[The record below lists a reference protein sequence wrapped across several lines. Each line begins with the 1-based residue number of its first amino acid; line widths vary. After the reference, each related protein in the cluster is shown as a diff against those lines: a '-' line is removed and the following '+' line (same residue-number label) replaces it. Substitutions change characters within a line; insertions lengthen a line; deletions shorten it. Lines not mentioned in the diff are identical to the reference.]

1 MWMERRED
9 AGERTRATFWDICWG
24 GGVWG
29 GLETNF
35 IYTLASTRHQKHE
48 EHASAPPQRSCT
60 NTSQSDVVGL
70 NHFRLLTLCFGSAH
84 ARGLFIY

>member
-1 MWMERRED
+1 MDGETRGRR
-9 AGERTRATFWDICWG
+9 RAYTGDILGYLLG
-24 GGVWG
+24 GGLGG

-60 NTSQSDVVGL
+60 HTSQSDVVGL
-70 NHFRLLTLCFGSAH
+70 NHRLLTPRFGSAH